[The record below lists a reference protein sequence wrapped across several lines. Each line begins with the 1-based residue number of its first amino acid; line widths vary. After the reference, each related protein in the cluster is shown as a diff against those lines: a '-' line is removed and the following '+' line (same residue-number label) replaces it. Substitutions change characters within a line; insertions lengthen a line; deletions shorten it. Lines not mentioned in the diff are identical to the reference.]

1 MKAEYEKLIRAL
13 RIEFSVEIKEADA
26 NTDKWYEL
34 YVDKGAEIG
43 THTVHSA
50 STFYEVIVHFEEY
63 AEQYGIS
70 NTHIDIMRQPDDAE
84 VDISLTHS
92 AKLLNVPKLVNVY
105 FRLDSGYVWGGDH
118 PGMSKEKED
127 AFFAEAR
134 RLFSE
139 AGYEI
144 KSIKYTECPGIVKEF
159 TDLYCHPM
167 DLSGYCEESRI
178 PEIEA
183 ILAKG
188 TTFKHRCTD
197 TYKQV
202 YPYNREQE
210 IEYYRQTFHD
220 YIHSSL
226 LSLFTTKRRNLKK
239 PQREVIERL
248 ANQIRIDTIKHT
260 LGVSCGAPCETYIY
274 ELYKDMVAKGLLIE
288 GEKPIGVG
296 KIKLCR
302 SANAKEIKYLNIKK
316 HEAN

>member
-13 RIEFSVEIKEADA
+13 RIEFSVEMKEADA

-34 YVDKGAEIG
+34 YVDKGVEIG
-43 THTVHSA
+43 THTVCSA
-50 STFYEVIVHFEEY
+50 STFDEVIVHFEKY
-63 AEQYGIS
+63 AEQYGIL

-188 TTFKHRCTD
+188 TTFRHRCTD
-197 TYKQV
+197 TYQQV

-210 IEYYRQTFHD
+210 IEYYRQTYHD
-220 YIHSSL
+220 CIQTRL
-226 LSLFTTKRRNLKK
+226 LSLFSTKRRNLYK
-239 PQREVIERL
+239 PQQKVVEQL
-248 ANQIRIDTIKHT
+248 ANQIRIKTIEHT
-260 LGVSCGAPCETYIY
+260 IGVSSGDPCETYIH
-274 ELYKDMVAKGLLIE
+274 ELYKDLVSKGMLIE
-288 GEKPIGVG
+288 AEKSMGVSC
-296 KIKLCR
+296 IKLCR
-302 SANAKEIKYLNIKK
+302 SANAKEIKQLKLIVT
-316 HEAN
+316 